1 MKEYLNPILNKEGRP
16 EQTNYQPQPTEVVRE
31 QAKKERAFQLYLR
44 QRRQALYDRYMR
56 WMRRENPMV
65 DAMGRWVMGDVTR
78 NNPDPTFRLRRRH
91 YLSQKWRELRMRN
104 SSM

>member
-1 MKEYLNPILNKEGRP
+1 MKEYLNPILNTRETQDKNP
-16 EQTNYQPQPTEVVRE
+16 YKPQPTEIVRE
-31 QAKKERAFQLYLR
+31 KAIKERAFQVYLR
-44 QRRQALYDRYMR
+44 QRRQALYDKYMS

-78 NNPDPTFRLRRRH
+78 KDPDPTLRMRRRH

-104 SSM
+104 SPL